1 MAQPGRRFLFRLALQ
16 LGFPHPDH
24 LLRCLDSHQ
33 LSEWIAFAGLEPF
46 GDLRADFRAGQIAA
60 TLANVHRGKE
70 TEPFHASDF
79 FSTLADAG
87 RKSPDSPVLLADPE
101 AHAKLIKATLFGQT

>member
-33 LSEWIAFAGLEPF
+33 LSEWIVFAGLEPF

-60 TLANVHRGKE
+60 TLANVHRSKD
-70 TEPFHASDF
+70 TEPFQASDF
-79 FSTLADAG
+79 FPTLTDAE
-87 RKSPDSPVLLADPE
+87 RKPSNEPVLLADPE
-101 AHAKLIKATLFGQT
+101 AQAKLIKATLFGQT